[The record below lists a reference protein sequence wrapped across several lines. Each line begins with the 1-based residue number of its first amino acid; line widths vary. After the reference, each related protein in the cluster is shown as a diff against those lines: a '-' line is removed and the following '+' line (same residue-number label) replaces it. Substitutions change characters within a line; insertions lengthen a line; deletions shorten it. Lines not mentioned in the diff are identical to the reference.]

1 MLSPNKFLIVKGNN
15 FKRRK
20 KLHVCNIP
28 LLWFIGAVSRPDPE
42 PSVSTPLTSKPS
54 GNTNEIITVPNS
66 TLAENS
72 ELQNPELSSSI
83 QTPEDPSS
91 KPIDEIQEPFNSIE
105 NDDDQDKVLNIQEA
119 LEVVPSTN
127 ESENILVS
135 SEEAVIVIESGA
147 NENIDAEVIAL
158 VQASV
163 ELISQQADQFNANSP
178 PDFYEETS
186 DQIPTSV
193 AQVEVSCP
201 PSPEPSLNGST
212 IFLVQGVDTSIDFCP
227 DCSTKLCP
235 FRGGYSVNCSN
246 FDVQLKCH
254 GCLKNI
260 VIKKSFS
267 QHQKSVLW
275 LNTTV

>member
-1 MLSPNKFLIVKGNN
+1 MT
-15 FKRRK
+15 K
-20 KLHVCNIP
+20 KVCGYLYLCNIP
-28 LLWFIGAVSRPDPE
+28 LFWFIGAVSRPDVSDPE
-42 PSVSTPLTSKPS
+42 PSVSTPLSSKPS
-54 GNTNEIITVPNS
+54 EDTNEIITVPNS

-83 QTPEDPSS
+83 QTPEEPSS
-91 KPIDEIQEPFNSIE
+91 KQTFEEIQEPFNPTK

>member
-1 MLSPNKFLIVKGNN
+1 M
-15 FKRRK
+15 
-20 KLHVCNIP
+20 
-28 LLWFIGAVSRPDPE
+28 D
-42 PSVSTPLTSKPS
+42 
-54 GNTNEIITVPNS
+54 
-66 TLAENS
+66 ENS
-72 ELQNPELSSSI
+72 ELQDPELSSSI
-83 QTPEDPSS
+83 QTPEELPS
-91 KPIDEIQEPFNSIE
+91 KPEEIPEEPSNTN
-105 NDDDQDKVLNIQEA
+105 NDDDQDNVAINIQEA
-119 LEVVPSTN
+119 LESKVVPSTN
-127 ESENILVS
+127 ESEILVS
-135 SEEAVIVIESGA
+135 SEEAVIVIESDTNGI
-147 NENIDAEVIAL
+147 ENIDDEVIAL

-201 PSPEPSLNGST
+201 PSPEPMENGST
-212 IFLVQGVDTSIDFCP
+212 IFLVQGIDTSIDFCP

-235 FRGGYSVNCSN
+235 FRGGYSVNCAN

>member
-1 MLSPNKFLIVKGNN
+1 M
-15 FKRRK
+15 
-20 KLHVCNIP
+20 HVCNIS
-28 LLWFIGAVSRPDPE
+28 LFWFIGAVSRPDPE
-42 PSVSTPLTSKPS
+42 PSDSTPLSSKPS
-54 GNTNEIITVPNS
+54 ENTNEIITVPNS
-66 TLAENS
+66 TLAESS

-83 QTPEDPSS
+83 QTPEEPSS
-91 KPIDEIQEPFNSIE
+91 KATFEEIQEPFNPSGE
-105 NDDDQDKVLNIQEA
+105 KVLNIQEA

-135 SEEAVIVIESGA
+135 SDEAVIVIESGA